1 MSVPFH
7 HLTFTFRGSQLCY
20 IIGSIIFCLDK
31 SFVSTSILL
40 SRQKLY
46 LWQLPPMI
54 LLKVSSHQTRCDGD
68 DSKLQLKDARDSSL
82 VVIGRCLAVIGR
94 RLAVI
99 GRRLAAFRQ
108 YLIVIGWRLA
118 VTGQRSAVIE
128 QSLAVTGWWL
138 AVIGRCLSFYW
149 VTVSCYQAV
158 FILLLGDT

>member
-1 MSVPFH
+1 MSCT
-7 HLTFTFRGSQLCY
+7 HLCRYLF
-20 IIGSIIFCLDK
+20 IIGGSCHKYHFCRDK
-31 SFVSTSILL
+31 SVFFARSTYLCLSRQNYRKIMFVATNIRRDKGFVATSILL

-68 DSKLQLKDARDSSL
+68 DSRLQLKDARDSSL

-108 YLIVIGWRLA
+108 YLIVIG
-118 VTGQRSAVIE
+118 
-128 QSLAVTGWWL
+128 
-138 AVIGRCLSFYW
+138 
-149 VTVSCYQAV
+149 
-158 FILLLGDT
+158 